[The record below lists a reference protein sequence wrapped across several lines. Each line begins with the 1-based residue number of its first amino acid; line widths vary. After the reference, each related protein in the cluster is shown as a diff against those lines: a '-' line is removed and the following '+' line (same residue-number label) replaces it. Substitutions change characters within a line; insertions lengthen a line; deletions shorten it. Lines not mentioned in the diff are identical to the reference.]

1 VKRKTCKSV
10 KVNAMFKVIRRSEDD
25 KSTIAANMAV
35 PVIEATLSRDPASS
49 KARSSV
55 KIV

>member
-1 VKRKTCKSV
+1 
-10 KVNAMFKVIRRSEDD
+10 MFKVIRRSEDD